1 MTDGIPA
8 AAEGPEGQ
16 VARGHVVEGD
26 ADGPEVDGGAEG
38 LADRLAQHGPLV
50 HVGVEVLLGA
60 VEGDELLVV
69 LQLARRPEVGQLVHD
84 RPVVLDELHDV
95 ARLEVAVNQIVVS
108 QMIHPGRQMREN
120 KHELVLIETVTVLW
134 VIEKVKETSTGA

>member
-1 MTDGIPA
+1 MRHMTDGIPA

-16 VARGHVVEGD
+16 VARGHVVECD

-38 LADRLAQHGPLV
+38 LSDRLAQHGALV

-95 ARLEVAVNQIVVS
+95 ARLQVPARQGGRAARSLRMLRYYIQIVFITLNMVYMEQRVRCQNS
-108 QMIHPGRQMREN
+108 RI
-120 KHELVLIETVTVLW
+120 
-134 VIEKVKETSTGA
+134 